1 MELKLHCAVISRSD
15 RRVKSI
21 SLAFPPGFE
30 PGNHLVLNFIKE
42 FGTWTLIFRS
52 EPDILPL
59 LLVALWLNPY
69 WDLLCRLHMEMNHRN
84 EDTGSAIESGPLR
97 SIIYLIGFLFSKEQF
112 LYKKF
117 WNQASKMWRFLNFE
131 RSEKFW
137 FRLNHRSSG
146 KTFGVSIRRNLS
158 IHTCPKQDLC
168 GDNSWP

>member
-21 SLAFPPGFE
+21 SSAFPPGFE

-69 WDLLCRLHMEMNHRN
+69 WDLLCRFAYGNESSKRGYRKRHRIRAFAIYYLFDRVPFFQGTISLQEVLESSI
-84 EDTGSAIESGPLR
+84 EDAKIPEFRAKWEILISFESSFVWQDFR
-97 SIIYLIGFLFSKEQF
+97 SLDS
-112 LYKKF
+112 
-117 WNQASKMWRFLNFE
+117 
-131 RSEKFW
+131 
-137 FRLNHRSSG
+137 
-146 KTFGVSIRRNLS
+146 T
-158 IHTCPKQDLC
+158 
-168 GDNSWP
+168 